1 MAVTRKESD
10 GSLRICIDPQPLNAV
25 LMREHFKMPALDA
38 VLPSLHN
45 ARVFTKLG
53 VKEAFWHV
61 HLDEQSSL
69 LTTMITPFGRF
80 RWARLPFGLS
90 VSSEIF
96 QKRLTDALDELKGVI
111 CVADNIIV
119 VGRGDTQAE
128 AEKDHSE
135 NLSGLQNRCKE
146 KNIKLNDAKAAIHQD
161 KISFMGHRISAEGV
175 QPDRSKVAA
184 ILDMLPP
191 SDVHGVRRLCG
202 IVQYLA
208 KFMSNLASDLE
219 PVRALTKKDSVWNWS
234 RECDESLNAVKRK
247 VTNTPVLAYFDP
259 EKELVLQVDSSKDG
273 LGAATLQ
280 FF

>member
-1 MAVTRKESD
+1 M
-10 GSLRICIDPQPLNAV
+10 NAV

-273 LGAATLQ
+273 LGAETLQ